1 MYNDATILH
10 NARKKNFF
18 RIFVSK
24 EIAEKREKMF
34 AISS

>member
-1 MYNDATILH
+1 MH
-10 NARKKNFF
+10 GKKNFDF

-34 AISS
+34 AFSS